1 MLKIKAGISK
11 VLGWLCVVFFA
22 VLVLVTV
29 WQVFTRQ
36 VLHAPST
43 WSEELSK
50 VTFVWLSFLGSA
62 FVLGERGHI
71 AIDFL
76 ARKMPLW
83 GQQISAIIVQ
93 LIVIFFAVIGL
104 IMGGIN
110 AAVIAWPQNLTAL
123 PLSIGWIYAVIP
135 LTGVI
140 MTFFAATDLYLVAS
154 GKETPYPDIEEAT
167 ALEIAPDL
175 QAETEKTLEPEA
187 ENHNLAKEA

>member
-1 MLKIKAGISK
+1 MLKVKAGISK

-43 WSEELSK
+43 WSEELAK
-50 VTFVWLSFLGSA
+50 ITFVWLAFLGSA

-76 ARKMPLW
+76 ARKMPQV
-83 GQQISAIIVQ
+83 GQKLLASIVQ
-93 LIVIFFAVIGL
+93 IIIIFFAVIGL

-110 AAVIAWPQNLTAL
+110 AASIAWEQNLTAL
-123 PLSIGWIYAVIP
+123 PISIGWVYVVIP
-135 LTGVI
+135 ITGVI
-140 MTFFAATDLYLVAS
+140 MTFYAATDLYLIVT
-154 GKETPYPDIEEAT
+154 GKEEPYPDVEEAIS
-167 ALEIAPDL
+167 LEIAPDL
-175 QAETEKTLEPEA
+175 GEEVLEGISGSEA
-187 ENHNLAKEA
+187 KHQKKEA